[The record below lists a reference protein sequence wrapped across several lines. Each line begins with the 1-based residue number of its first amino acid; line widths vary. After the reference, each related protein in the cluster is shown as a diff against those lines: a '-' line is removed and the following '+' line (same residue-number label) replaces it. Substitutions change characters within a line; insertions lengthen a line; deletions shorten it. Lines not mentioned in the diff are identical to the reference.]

1 MSKLLAINPSDLW
14 KGGRVAHVIVTSALK
29 SGRSP
34 AQEAATE
41 DVIPSHSEERKDDN
55 LHNDPAY
62 QRFLALYRANYVDP
76 LRNGLAVCQVI
87 GGLVRRGKTVD
98 SFHDDTKVRF
108 TPRELERIT
117 TKRGGGLLNRDII
130 DNLFANQVVQL
141 IAKKDNFALGLY
153 RATQI
158 TTLGLQTTIRGNKP
172 AVIDLEPLNVFY
184 CGPVEGL
191 QVSNVCDY
199 TNGKKL
205 YFPKDIPQG
214 QVLTIGSTEF
224 IPSEDQQT
232 FKVNAKALLSS
243 DSAELV
249 DRDKTTK
256 SVEVDKLELKG
267 DEAGKKLTVS
277 PLFKQTDG
285 QMSLA
290 LPLYIKSLDQV
301 QVINLNLKLKKR

>member
-1 MSKLLAINPSDLW
+1 MNKLLAINTTDLW
-14 KGGRVAHVIVTSALK
+14 KGGRVAHVIVTSLK
-29 SGRSP
+29 NGRSP
-34 AQEAATE
+34 VQEAATE
-41 DVIPSHSEERKDDN
+41 DVNPSQSRERKDDN
-55 LHNDPAY
+55 LHNDSAY

-87 GGLVRRGKTVD
+87 GGLVKRGKTVD

-108 TPRELERIT
+108 TSKELEQIT
-117 TKRGGGLLNRDII
+117 TKRGGGALNRDIV
-130 DNLFANQVVQL
+130 NNPFANQVVQL
-141 IAKKDNFALGLY
+141 LARKDNFVLGLYKTVQIRALGLQ
-153 RATQI
+153 A
-158 TTLGLQTTIRGNKP
+158 TIRGNKP
-172 AVIDLEPLNVFY
+172 ALIDLEPLSIFY
-184 CGPVEGL
+184 CGPVKDL
-191 QVSNVCDY
+191 QVTNVCDY
-199 TNGKKL
+199 TNGNKL

-224 IPSEDQQT
+224 IPSEDQKT
-232 FKVNAKALLSS
+232 FKVNAKILFSE

-267 DEAGKKLTVS
+267 DETGKKLEVS

-290 LPLYIKSLDQV
+290 LPLYIKSLDQI
-301 QVINLNLKLKKR
+301 QVINLNLKFKKR